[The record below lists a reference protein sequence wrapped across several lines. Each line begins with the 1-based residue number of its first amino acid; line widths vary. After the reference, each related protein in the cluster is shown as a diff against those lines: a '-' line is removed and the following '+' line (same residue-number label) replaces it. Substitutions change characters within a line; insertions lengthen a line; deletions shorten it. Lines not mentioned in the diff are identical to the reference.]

1 MLLTYLLVLPP
12 DSQWL
17 SATWAL
23 GPGAAEIRTD
33 ECAASELRVVSVGC
47 AVTLLLAQLSPGAGK
62 LLGLQ

>member
-1 MLLTYLLVLPP
+1 MLLTYLLFLPP

-33 ECAASELRVVSVGC
+33 E
-47 AVTLLLAQLSPGAGK
+47 
-62 LLGLQ
+62 